1 MIKIKNQ
8 QIKDLQNGILSQAE
22 FAKELALTY
31 PSIEIAN
38 SFVELLAT
46 AQNVVEEKPI
56 VIDDEDWQRI
66 RNLFKIRG
74 INPVTGL
81 AENRG
86 RKAKDNGEKLIKKD

>member
-8 QIKDLQNGILSQAE
+8 QIKDLQSGVIDKAE

-38 SFVELLAT
+38 SFVELFAT

-74 INPVTGL
+74 INQVTGL
-81 AENRG
+81 PEHRG
-86 RKAKDNGEKLIKKD
+86 RKPKDNGEKLIKKD